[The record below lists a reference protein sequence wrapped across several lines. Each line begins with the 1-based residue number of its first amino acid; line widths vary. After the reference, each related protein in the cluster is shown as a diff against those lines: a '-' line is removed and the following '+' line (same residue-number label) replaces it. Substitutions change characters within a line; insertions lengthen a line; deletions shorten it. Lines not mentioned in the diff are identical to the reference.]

1 LSEAGALDVILA
13 GKVERNRHFGTMSS
27 AVASIAVSKA
37 ISSQS
42 GVLDGA
48 LEGRVRL
55 NRVLTANVG
64 GAPFAVIA
72 FWLSRYS

>member
-1 LSEAGALDVILA
+1 
-13 GKVERNRHFGTMSS
+13 MSS
-27 AVASIAVSKA
+27 AVASIAVPNA

-72 FWLSRYS
+72 FWMSRYS